1 MKYLK
6 QIGIII
12 FISFLGELLNS
23 IIPLPVP
30 ASVYGIVILFLCLNF
45 KIVKVRDI
53 KETCKFLIDIMPLMF
68 VPAAVGLIVLWDV
81 LKESW
86 LIYALITVVS
96 TVVVMAVSGRAT
108 QFIVRK
114 KNKAEEGQK

>member
-12 FISFLGELLNS
+12 FIAFLGEVMNH
-23 IIPLPVP
+23 IIPLPIS

-45 KIVKVRDI
+45 KIVKVSDI

-68 VPAAVGLIVLWDV
+68 VPAAVGLIALWDV
-81 LKESW
+81 LKTAW
-86 LIYALITVVS
+86 PVYLIITILS
-96 TVVVMAVSGRAT
+96 TFIVMIVSGHVT
-108 QFIVRK
+108 QFIVKR
-114 KNKAEEGQK
+114 KNKIER